1 MKVFDIIRMPHVLSN
16 ISITAKLGI
25 INSQF
30 YTFFRLCSSKFFF
43 ISQMISLIALLKSKG
58 YPLKIVLKRSR
69 GLLDK
74 EEFLVGIS
82 VFGVF

>member
-1 MKVFDIIRMPHVLSN
+1 MFDIIRMPDVLSN
-16 ISITAKLGI
+16 IFITAKLGI
-25 INSQF
+25 VNSQF
-30 YTFFRLCSSKFFF
+30 YTIFRLCSSKFFF

-69 GLLDK
+69 GLLDI